1 MVLPEFDTV
10 EGCTSNKCLILGM
23 PQPCRPYLPH
33 KVPCFLGDIINV
45 LSNYTQEIPLL
56 TKYLQIKVKFKIQ
69 LNNNFLLFVK
79 I

>member
-1 MVLPEFDTV
+1 LHL
-10 EGCTSNKCLILGM
+10 KQM
-23 PQPCRPYLPH
+23 PYFRTAPLCRPYLPH

-45 LSNYTQEIPLL
+45 LSNYTQESPLL